1 MSTQNSVTLSA
12 EEARVVFVQHVAGVV
27 EYWEN
32 EKGSLSN
39 RERLEGVAF
48 SILTALDGSGLT
60 MPPFTVRPIPDEKG
74 GFDFFGTVWPDKDL
88 GGGLHDIFDRELKK
102 KPEERTELQGVLKR
116 LRVEMDNFRET
127 Q

>member
-1 MSTQNSVTLSA
+1 MNTQPSVTLTS
-12 EEARVVFVQHVAGVV
+12 EEASVVFVQHVASIV

-32 EKGSLSN
+32 EKGPLTN
-39 RERLEGVAF
+39 RERLEGVAV

-60 MPPFTVRPIPDEKG
+60 MPPFAVRPIPDEEA

-88 GGGLHDIFDRELKK
+88 GGGLHEIFDRELKK

>member
-32 EKGSLSN
+32 EKGSLTN

-48 SILTALDGSGLT
+48 SILTALDGGRLM
-60 MPPFTVRPIPDEKG
+60 MPPFAVRPIPDEKE
-74 GFDFFGTVWPDKDL
+74 GFDCFGTVWPDKDL

>member
-48 SILTALDGSGLT
+48 SILTALDGGRLM
-60 MPPFTVRPIPDEKG
+60 MPPFAVRPIPDEKE
-74 GFDFFGTVWPDKDL
+74 GFDCFGTVWPDKDL